1 MQTLPSGA
9 LCDHGEA
16 KQRCR
21 ANCEYATSL
30 THSRFAASSHG
41 CEDDGVKS
49 DARLTPSSCGS
60 DRLLLLLSLL
70 SLLLSLL
77 SLPPPSPPSATPP
90 LPPLVQCGTPSGS
103 TPASSTTVGKRS
115 TSSTSA
121 REWRGV

>member
-70 SLLLSLL
+70 LLPSLL